1 MEAVGQDGTLE
12 GGGGSMSDSTP
23 GRGPSLESVGNGVVD
38 EARAE
43 EGEPDVIGGWDEV
56 EPTRTDEDDAA
67 IAEVEA
73 TVTSDTSRLVGTP
86 EQLAAIDSSWESAIM
101 SEIIADLPFG
111 SNDSDPNST
120 AVKEG
125 GKKDMWRHYHS
136 TFTLFINFLG
146 RAVAEPAL
154 VRAQVP
160 LSPLIVD
167 TKAFDLLHKMSKAT
181 PLYIRS
187 FLECRRRGLKVSGGL
202 APLKMVTVNNNMKP
216 LGYLFASCVL
226 PKRLGGGPVSP
237 DCGHREDPFRIKP
250 LSDQAAER
258 LRGVAAGTY
267 MGNPMNDA
275 RVSGFRRDETKNAME
290 AGERPQSNAPVT
302 DVMMEAFYDRMVVRH
317 VRARTA
323 RSSFNATQDSESK
336 AVFHAF
342 TLYAFSF
349 MTISRPVTTLRLVH
363 RDIQTPNPR
372 LPVNAA
378 FMRRYVL
385 FRSFFV
391 CLSERVVG
399 QT

>member
-1 MEAVGQDGTLE
+1 MEAVVQDGTLV

-23 GRGPSLESVGNGVVD
+23 GRVPSLESIGNGVDD

-43 EGEPDVIGGWDEV
+43 EGEPDVTGKWDEV

-86 EQLAAIDSSWESAIM
+86 EQLAALDSFWESAIM

-146 RAVAEPAL
+146 RAVAEPAF

-167 TKAFDLLHKMSKAT
+167 TKAFDLLHKTSKAT

-187 FLECRRRGLKVSGGL
+187 FLVCRRRGLNVSGGL
-202 APLKMVTVNNNMKP
+202 APLKMVSVNNNMKP

-226 PKRLGGGPVSP
+226 PKRLGSGPVSQ

-258 LRGVAAGTY
+258 LRGVAAGMH

-302 DVMMEAFYDRMVVRH
+302 DVMMGAFYDRIVVRH

-323 RSSFNATQDSESK
+323 RSTFNATQNSESK

-349 MTISRPVTTLRLVH
+349 MTISRPVTTL
-363 RDIQTPNPR
+363 
-372 LPVNAA
+372 
-378 FMRRYVL
+378 
-385 FRSFFV
+385 
-391 CLSERVVG
+391 
-399 QT
+399 